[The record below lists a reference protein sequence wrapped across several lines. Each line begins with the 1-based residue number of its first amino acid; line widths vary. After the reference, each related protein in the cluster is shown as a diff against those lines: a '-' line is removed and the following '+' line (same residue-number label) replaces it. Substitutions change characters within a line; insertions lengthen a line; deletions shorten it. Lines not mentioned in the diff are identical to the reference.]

1 MEEHKDPSERP
12 PPRWLGH
19 VEALIWV
26 LIYGG
31 LLAVILGVFLMK
43 QGLSDAELLG
53 WILLIKG
60 GVAVVIGALMIWI
73 RSRWGKK

>member
-1 MEEHKDPSERP
+1 MEEQEKDPSERP

-53 WILLIKG
+53 WILLVKG

-73 RSRWGKK
+73 RSRWK

>member
-1 MEEHKDPSERP
+1 MEEHKDRSERP
-12 PPRWLGH
+12 PPRWLGP

-53 WILLIKG
+53 WILLVKG

-73 RSRWGKK
+73 RSRWK

>member
-1 MEEHKDPSERP
+1 MEEQEDPSGRP
-12 PPRWLGH
+12 LPRWLGH

-73 RSRWGKK
+73 RSRWK

>member
-1 MEEHKDPSERP
+1 MEEHKDRSERP

-19 VEALIWV
+19 FEALIWV

-53 WILLIKG
+53 WILLVKG
-60 GVAVVIGALMIWI
+60 GAAVVIGALMIWI